1 MTILQINHLE
11 KVYGQG
17 SNAFHALKD
26 LTMNVEKGEFLAIM
40 GTSGSG
46 KSTLLNMMAGL
57 DQPTRGTIHL
67 NGQPVHSLR
76 DGALTELRR
85 DHIGFIFQFFNLIP
99 VLTVLEN
106 VTLPSDLASKRKG
119 IKKRAMD
126 LLDHLGISHLAGSFP
141 SELSGGQQ
149 QRVAIARAL
158 VTEPKIILADEP
170 TGSLDSKTGKEI
182 LQLLRTFT
190 EELGHTLIM
199 VTHDAQVAAHSHRVI
214 FLRDGALI
222 KDTQLAANHS
232 IMEKT
237 SLLNQEFERFSQ

>member
-17 SNAFHALKD
+17 SNALHALKD

-57 DQPTRGTIHL
+57 DQPTRGAIHL

-126 LLDHLGISHLAGSFP
+126 LLDHLGISHLSGSFP

-182 LQLLRTFT
+182 LQLLRAFT
-190 EELGHTLIM
+190 EEHGHTLIM

-214 FLRDGALI
+214 FLRDGALM
-222 KDTQLAANHS
+222 KDTRLSGNHS
-232 IMEKT
+232 IVEKT
-237 SLLNQEFERFSQ
+237 ALLNQEIERFSR